1 MLGRCYNIKSGCP
14 KVKGLEHKQAN
25 RIFRCLKLLVR
36 SQNLRIKSR
45 KTVKLSLFLAFSF
58 FCSISI
64 FAESKTDSPKTGVS
78 LVVLGVAQDAGYPQ
92 LNCYRP
98 HCMAGWENYDKRRL
112 ATSLAIIDKSNKEKF
127 LFEATPD
134 IKEQLYRLHLLAPDY
149 EYKLAGIALTH
160 AHMGHYTGLMHLGKE
175 AAGAKSV
182 AVFAMPR
189 MVEFLS
195 NNGPWDQLVA
205 LKNINLRELSNLKET
220 RLNSSVSIV
229 PLLVPHRDEY
239 TETVGYK
246 IIGPNKTAL
255 FIPDIDKWKNWSTN
269 IVELVQ
275 KVDYAFLDATFFSS
289 SELPN
294 RDMSEVPHPSVP
306 ESMKLFADLDEK
318 DKQKIIFIHF
328 NHSNALLLEE
338 SAAQQEVVDKG
349 FRFATEGMRIDL

>member
-1 MLGRCYNIKSGCP
+1 LPITPRKI
-14 KVKGLEHKQAN
+14 
-25 RIFRCLKLLVR
+25 VR
-36 SQNLRIKSR
+36 
-45 KTVKLSLFLAFSF
+45 LSLFIAISF
-58 FCSISI
+58 FCSVSI
-64 FAESKTDSPKTGVS
+64 FAEPQTVSAESGVS

-92 LNCYRP
+92 LNCYKP
-98 HCMAGWENYDKRRL
+98 HCMAGWENHDKRRL

-134 IKEQLYRLHLLAPDY
+134 IKEQLYRLHLLAPDNHF
-149 EYKLAGIALTH
+149 KLAGIALTH
-160 AHMGHYTGLMHLGKE
+160 GHMGHYTGLMHLGKE

-195 NNGPWDQLVA
+195 NNGPWSQLVA
-205 LKNINLRELSNLKET
+205 LNNIKLVALSKQKET
-220 RLNSSVSIV
+220 RLNSSISVV

-255 FIPDIDKWKNWSTN
+255 FIPDIDKWKKWSTN

-275 KVDYAFLDATFFSS
+275 KVDYAFLDATFFSP

-306 ESMKLFADLDEK
+306 ESMKLFADLDPK
-318 DKQKIIFIHF
+318 DRQKIIFIHF
-328 NHSNALLLEE
+328 NHSNPLLMEG
-338 SAAQQEVVDKG
+338 SVAQQEVLKKG
-349 FRFATEGMRIDL
+349 FRFATEGMRMDL